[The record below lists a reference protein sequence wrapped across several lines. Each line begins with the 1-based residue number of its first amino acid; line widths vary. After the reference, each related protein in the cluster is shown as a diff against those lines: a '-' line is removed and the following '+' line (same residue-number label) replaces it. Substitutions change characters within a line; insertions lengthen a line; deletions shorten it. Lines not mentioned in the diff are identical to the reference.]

1 MLIGLFFIASC
12 AKQRSTKTGW
22 EMNNPNQGG
31 FEEFP
36 AMDQETGPGLILVE
50 GGTFTMGMTEEDV
63 LKEWNNTPRRITVP
77 SFYMDQTE
85 VSNLDY
91 LEYLYWV
98 KRVYGSLD
106 DGNQYSDAYTADMIS
121 EDDEEEDEEGGL
133 LGGEDDDEGSSDYRA
148 FGKYFDNYEESFT
161 SNYQEVFRK
170 ALPDTLCWRDPL
182 SAMEHFVDYY
192 LRHPAYKEYPVV
204 GVSWVQ
210 ANDYCKW
217 RTDRVNEYILCREG
231 ILDWEMNN
239 KELNPF
245 HMFNTE
251 AYLAGQYFGMYPQPR
266 ESSRDYSTE
275 DEEEEEEDDD
285 EEIGKDEKF
294 TKQSREDNG
303 RRLKNYNPSYQS
315 SDKNNG
321 NYGHRIVR
329 MEDGILLPNYRL
341 PTEAEWEYAATGLIG
356 NLQENSENYTDR
368 RVYPWNGHWVR
379 KEDDQFQGAMQ
390 ANFQRGHGDYMGIAG
405 NLNDGAAPTAP
416 VESYWPN
423 DFGLYHMAGN
433 VSEWVQD
440 IYRPLSLEDVADFSP
455 FRGNVYKTK
464 LTTSLG
470 TNDAMKNDR
479 VRYDV
484 HGMREYTEE
493 FERVRYQRIK
503 GGGATQETGANMRLS
518 KPTSGFV
525 ALKYDLDSIVGV
537 SGKDGCSNS
546 AIYETPFNGDGSSE
560 DSEEATDEGGDEGG
574 DEGDFGD
581 DEGGDDDPWGGG
593 DDDEGDFGDDDA
605 GDDDAGGDDGGD
617 ASEEGETSSAS
628 FKIESVSNG
637 GEPSFKISSD
647 GTICYDKLLPPGVY
661 KVNIAATEKDPS
673 GADFVSKFEVVFNLL
688 AKAPPVFSGT
698 KKLVSSRNAAEFRNG
713 YEPDPLYISSGKNLY
728 QEGSQFRKELILLSQ
743 VNAILDSAIHEKNN
757 LHSTQ
762 SSRIVQNDL
771 FHNKKGVLGIDNL
784 NRIFRDERG
793 SYLEDPAVTNMVT
806 MLRNGLTEYIIE
818 YEGQM
823 RYRKVLMEENIGRLN
838 YRKDDYID
846 YLDGDI
852 ESSIYYNDT
861 EGRKNDINTGRRDPK
876 LVVYQSE
883 HERYELNGVNGEEPT
898 DLKGNFDKGWPTTLI
913 SDRSRVYKGGSWEDR
928 AYWMGT
934 GTRRFLDERQST
946 RNIGFRCAMDRV
958 GSPTGKNYGKKK
970 KRKS

>member
-98 KRVYGSLD
+98 RRVYGSLD
-106 DGNQYSDAYTADMIS
+106 DGNQHSDAYTADMIS
-121 EDDEEEDEEGGL
+121 EDDEEEEEEGGL
-133 LGGEDDDEGSSDYRA
+133 LGGEDDEEGSSDYRA

-231 ILDWEMNN
+231 LLDWEMNN

-275 DEEEEEEDDD
+275 DEEDEEEDDD

-294 TKQSREDNG
+294 TKKSREDNG

-440 IYRPLSLEDVADFSP
+440 IYRPLSLEDVSDFSP

-484 HGMREYTEE
+484 HGMREYTE
-493 FERVRYQRIK
+493 
-503 GGGATQETGANMRLS
+503 
-518 KPTSGFV
+518 
-525 ALKYDLDSIVGV
+525 
-537 SGKDGCSNS
+537 
-546 AIYETPFNGDGSSE
+546 
-560 DSEEATDEGGDEGG
+560 
-574 DEGDFGD
+574 
-581 DEGGDDDPWGGG
+581 
-593 DDDEGDFGDDDA
+593 
-605 GDDDAGGDDGGD
+605 
-617 ASEEGETSSAS
+617 
-628 FKIESVSNG
+628 
-637 GEPSFKISSD
+637 
-647 GTICYDKLLPPGVY
+647 
-661 KVNIAATEKDPS
+661 
-673 GADFVSKFEVVFNLL
+673 
-688 AKAPPVFSGT
+688 
-698 KKLVSSRNAAEFRNG
+698 
-713 YEPDPLYISSGKNLY
+713 
-728 QEGSQFRKELILLSQ
+728 
-743 VNAILDSAIHEKNN
+743 
-757 LHSTQ
+757 
-762 SSRIVQNDL
+762 
-771 FHNKKGVLGIDNL
+771 
-784 NRIFRDERG
+784 
-793 SYLEDPAVTNMVT
+793 
-806 MLRNGLTEYIIE
+806 
-818 YEGQM
+818 
-823 RYRKVLMEENIGRLN
+823 
-838 YRKDDYID
+838 
-846 YLDGDI
+846 
-852 ESSIYYNDT
+852 
-861 EGRKNDINTGRRDPK
+861 
-876 LVVYQSE
+876 
-883 HERYELNGVNGEEPT
+883 
-898 DLKGNFDKGWPTTLI
+898 
-913 SDRSRVYKGGSWEDR
+913 
-928 AYWMGT
+928 
-934 GTRRFLDERQST
+934 
-946 RNIGFRCAMDRV
+946 
-958 GSPTGKNYGKKK
+958 
-970 KRKS
+970 